1 MCLCKLFS
9 MLNNSP
15 YNVQMY
21 YLKANFLF
29 FFLFFSVNTLLL
41 LSQLLFFGLRWVKNT
56 RHKKKSIR
64 GNLFLSLAWAKIR
77 LYHERLKASRQRM

>member
-21 YLKANFLF
+21 YLKELRLICF
-29 FFLFFSVNTLLL
+29 FFFFFFSVNTLLL

-56 RHKKKSIR
+56 RHKKK
-64 GNLFLSLAWAKIR
+64 NLYVGIYFLALHGQKSDFTTSA
-77 LYHERLKASRQRM
+77 

>member
-21 YLKANFLF
+21 YLKELRLIF
-29 FFLFFSVNTLLL
+29 FFFFCQYIITVITIVVFRASVGEKHQT
-41 LSQLLFFGLRWVKNT
+41 
-56 RHKKKSIR
+56 
-64 GNLFLSLAWAKIR
+64 
-77 LYHERLKASRQRM
+77 

>member
-21 YLKANFLF
+21 YLKELRLICF
-29 FFLFFSVNTLLL
+29 FFCQYIITVITIVVFRASVGEKHQT
-41 LSQLLFFGLRWVKNT
+41 
-56 RHKKKSIR
+56 
-64 GNLFLSLAWAKIR
+64 
-77 LYHERLKASRQRM
+77 